1 MIRTAAQLRAD
12 ALTIWQAG
20 VEAVL
25 PSRLVPEYV
34 NVEDGWLALGDE
46 AITLD
51 DVRRIAVVGAGKA
64 SGAMAAALEAALG
77 VDVLRAK
84 LAASCVNVPE
94 GARPATELIDVS
106 EVRPAGAN
114 EPTAAAAAGA
124 EEMLRIV
131 GALGPDD
138 LCLCLISGG
147 GSALLPAPVDGIT
160 LGDKL
165 ELTRA
170 LSAGGATI
178 HELNSVRRA
187 LSRVKGGGLA
197 RACGAGRLAALILS
211 DVPGDDLAT
220 IASGP
225 TVMDGGERGDA
236 ADVLRRYGLDGTAA
250 GVRALEVV
258 ERLRRAENP
267 AAKCRVTNVLIG
279 NNATAVDGAGV
290 AAERLGYSHAM
301 ISARE
306 PEGDVRGVAG
316 RLVDMAVHMR
326 SHEGPDC
333 LISGGEPT
341 VTLAPPEL
349 RGMGGRN
356 QQLCLEARAMLDDWR
371 GLALVSGGSDGEDGP
386 TDAAGALIDEVIVA
400 RAAGAGLTSADA
412 TEALARNDAYRYF
425 ERCGGLLITGATHTN
440 VGDLRVITVSR

>member
-1 MIRTAAQLRAD
+1 M
-12 ALTIWQAG
+12 
-20 VEAVL
+20 L
-25 PSRLVPEYV
+25 PARLVPECV
-34 NVEDGWLALGDE
+34 HVEDGWLALGDE
-46 AITLD
+46 AIALS

-84 LAASCVNVPE
+84 LVASRVNVPE
-94 GARPATELIDVS
+94 GARPATEVIDVR

-114 EPTAAAAAGA
+114 EPTEAAAAGA

-131 GALGPDD
+131 GSLGPED

-147 GSALLPAPVDGIT
+147 GSALLPAPVEGIS
-160 LGDKL
+160 LADKL
-165 ELTRA
+165 ELTRV
-170 LSAGGATI
+170 LSACGATI
-178 HELNSVRRA
+178 HELNTVRRA

-225 TVMDGGERGDA
+225 TVVDGAERGDA
-236 ADVLRRYGLDGTAA
+236 AEVLRRFGLDTTAA
-250 GVRALEVV
+250 GSRALAVI
-258 ERLRRAENP
+258 ERASRATK
-267 AAKCRVTNVLIG
+267 AAVTSRVTNLLIG

-290 AAERLGYSHAM
+290 MAERLGYSHAM
-301 ISARE
+301 IAARE
-306 PEGDVRGVAG
+306 PEGDVRGVAE
-316 RLVDMAVHMR
+316 RLVEMAMHMR

-341 VTLAPPEL
+341 VTLAPAER

-356 QQLCLEARAMLDDWR
+356 QQLCLEARAMLEDWR
-371 GLALVSGGSDGEDGP
+371 GLALVSGGTDGEDGP
-386 TDAAGALIDEVIVA
+386 TDAAGALIDEGIVA
-400 RAAGAGLTSADA
+400 HAAAAGMTAADA
-412 TEALARNDAYRYF
+412 AKAIADNDAYRYF
-425 ERCGGLLITGATHTN
+425 ERCGGLLVTGATHTN
-440 VGDLRVITVSR
+440 VGDLRVVTVSR